1 MQAKWTARSGT
12 PAAWK
17 WWAVTSGSPPSRS
30 KAAASWRWWIDELLG
45 VDLGEHGGADA
56 VVVALDGVG
65 VAGPVGAHE
74 VLGAEEAEG
83 GVVLLA
89 EAGCPEGQ
97 VLRDRSAGDGDDLEQ
112 AAGGAGEAVEAGVDQ
127 LLERDLALVAEA
139 ARVHGVAHELLDEQR
154 VALGL
159 DGDAGGLGEGGA
171 VAAAH
176 AEEGELLGLLV
187 DERGDEQVAHVAAH
201 AGALVEAL
209 ELAQHRR
216 GGAVVAAVGADHEEG
231 GGVGRGDEL
240 GEEAGAVLVAPLEV
254 GHAQDQRAAVG
265 DAGEQLFEAAE
276 GPAAGLLLVGA
287 LEHALRGVG
296 DELHAGEHGEEA
308 GQLVHVAGHE
318 RGGLDLGE
326 AAEVVGERVD
336 DGVEGLEGD
345 GLALVAAAV
354 EDHGLA
360 AAAQGGEEVVDE
372 GGLADAGAAVDV
384 DGDGGALAGGVV
396 GVVEGGEQVVAA
408 DERGGL
414 GAGAAGRAAGER
426 HALPAAAARAS
437 TSAPVRRAV
446 GSRCSRPMHRSARSG
461 GAPGAN
467 SWTWRGSYCCLAAR
481 ILRVVPMKGRRP
493 VRAS

>member
-1 MQAKWTARSGT
+1 
-12 PAAWK
+12 
-17 WWAVTSGSPPSRS
+17 
-30 KAAASWRWWIDELLG
+30 
-45 VDLGEHGGADA
+45 
-56 VVVALDGVG
+56 
-65 VAGPVGAHE
+65 
-74 VLGAEEAEG
+74 
-83 GVVLLA
+83 
-89 EAGCPEGQ
+89 
-97 VLRDRSAGDGDDLEQ
+97 
-112 AAGGAGEAVEAGVDQ
+112 
-127 LLERDLALVAEA
+127 
-139 ARVHGVAHELLDEQR
+139 
-154 VALGL
+154 
-159 DGDAGGLGEGGA
+159 
-171 VAAAH
+171 
-176 AEEGELLGLLV
+176 V

-265 DAGEQLFEAAE
+265 DAGEQLLEAAE

-326 AAEVVGERVD
+326 AAEVVGEGVD

-372 GGLADAGAAVDV
+372 GGLADAGAAVHV

-414 GAGAAGRAAGER
+414 GAGAAGRATGDR
-426 HALPAAAARAS
+426 HALGRGGAGEHVGAGEPGGGVALQQAHAQVGEVFGGAGGELVDVEGVVLLLGGEDLEGGADEGEAAGEGLVEHHADGVPVAGGGDDAAGGLLGRHVRGGPEDAVVEGGVDRRDDAVADEAEVEDDDAAAAGDED
-437 TSAPVRRAV
+437 VGGLEVAV
-446 GSRCSRPMHRSARSG
+446 ELAG
-461 GAPGAN
+461 GVEG
-467 SWTWRGSYCCLAAR
+467 
-481 ILRVVPMKGRRP
+481 V
-493 VRAS
+493 